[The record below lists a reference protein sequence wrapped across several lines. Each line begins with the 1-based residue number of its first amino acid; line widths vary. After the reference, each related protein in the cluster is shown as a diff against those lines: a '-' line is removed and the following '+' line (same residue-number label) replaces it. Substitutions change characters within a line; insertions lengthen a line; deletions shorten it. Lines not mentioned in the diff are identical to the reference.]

1 MKETVNVSIASQ
13 AFTLDQDAYDLLS
26 GYMNDIK
33 ERLGGGDNDET
44 YADIEA
50 RIAEIFREKLPSPML
65 VVTIDLVRAAMNQMG
80 TPDEFGAA
88 GAYTHGANTSSNTA
102 GQRDSRYNR
111 RNFESLRRSRTDR
124 MIAGVCGGLAEHFG
138 IDAAMLRLVT
148 ILLILFGGLS
158 LWVYV
163 ILWIIIPEQDRSN
176 FKIK

>member
-13 AFTLDQDAYDLLS
+13 AFTLDKDAYDLLS
-26 GYMNDIK
+26 GYLREIK
-33 ERLGGGDNDET
+33 SRLGGSENKET

-65 VVTIDLVRAAMNQMG
+65 VVTITTVREAMAQMG
-80 TPDEFGAA
+80 TPDDFGADSS
-88 GAYTHGANTSSNTA
+88 TNTTDEKSNTH
-102 GQRDSRYNR
+102 QRD
-111 RNFESLRRSRTDR
+111 FKSLRRSRTDR
-124 MIAGVCGGLAEHFG
+124 VLAGVCGGLAEHFG
-138 IDAAMLRLVT
+138 IDTAVLRLAT

-163 ILWIIIPEQDRSN
+163 ILWIIIPEQKSTN

>member
-13 AFTLDQDAYDLLS
+13 AFTLDKDAYDLLL
-26 GYMNDIK
+26 GYLREVK
-33 ERLGGGDNDET
+33 SRLGSSENEET

-65 VVTIDLVRAAMNQMG
+65 VVTITTVREAMAQMG
-80 TPDEFGAA
+80 TPDDFGADSSS
-88 GAYTHGANTSSNTA
+88 TNTTDEKSNTH
-102 GQRDSRYNR
+102 QRD
-111 RNFESLRRSRTDR
+111 FKSLRRSRTDR
-124 MIAGVCGGLAEHFG
+124 VLAGVCGGLAEHFG
-138 IDAAMLRLVT
+138 IDTAVLRLAT

-163 ILWIIIPEQDRSN
+163 ILWIIIPEQKRTN